1 MNDLHQ
7 TESVEHTDSPSDLV
21 AQKQEYSNLVQESIT
36 SIRQMLSGVSVLVS
50 RLQTDFDAKIKY
62 DDSKERTINLL
73 HQELQDYR
81 NDLNFQHLRPLVME
95 LVSLYDDMSAIASK
109 YGSLCQSQELNCV
122 AGEISAF
129 VQDIEDMVTR
139 HGFEI
144 YQTDSDIFDR
154 TWQNAQKTEK
164 TDNPDLDRHI
174 ASRVR
179 KGLRY
184 GERVV
189 RPEIVTVYRYTKN
202 E

>member
-1 MNDLHQ
+1 VNDLHQ
-7 TESVEHTDSPSDLV
+7 IESAEHTDSSSDLV
-21 AQKQEYSNLVQESIT
+21 AQKQEYSNLVQESVT

-62 DDSKERTINLL
+62 DESKERTISLL

-122 AGEISAF
+122 ASEISAF

-189 RPEIVTVYRYTKN
+189 RPEIVTVYRYTQK